1 MDDFKQIID
10 TYLFNYEKYD
20 NGKINFECKYGEL
33 IFIKNNNNFLTL
45 FGIYIFP
52 EYRQKGLCRNI
63 LYYLIENSCNVNSS
77 NVNSSNVNSCKFKYL
92 CIESVMSKILYNYLL
107 RFKYKN
113 KQFKLSK
120 NGSFYFLT

>member
-1 MDDFKQIID
+1 MEDFKQIID
-10 TYLFNYEKYD
+10 TYLFNYEKYE

-77 NVNSSNVNSCKFKYL
+77 KFKYL

-120 NGSFYFLT
+120 NGGFYYLT